1 MVDGQAELFL
11 SSTSRYPV
19 SHVGSK
25 DAENPS
31 SSTSEPLRM
40 ELPPSSSVSPPVSP
54 SVSPP
59 LSSSALP
66 KQVSVYFLAL
76 CRRFLNISTPF
87 ELGLGASVS
96 KEAMD
101 RHLVRASFTC
111 FSTTLSPRCNSAR
124 QEGERK
130 RDQNKCAERERK
142 QRREPAHRR
151 AVADLYGIIT
161 VRSSYEDYQ

>member
-1 MVDGQAELFL
+1 
-11 SSTSRYPV
+11 
-19 SHVGSK
+19 
-25 DAENPS
+25 
-31 SSTSEPLRM
+31 M

-59 LSSSALP
+59 LSPSALP

-96 KEAMD
+96 REAME

-111 FSTTLSPRCNSAR
+111 FSTRLSPRCSSVG
-124 QEGERK
+124 QGEGELNLVRK
-130 RDQNKCAERERK
+130 HDRGLEGYMPKMK
-142 QRREPAHRR
+142 VPS
-151 AVADLYGIIT
+151 L
-161 VRSSYEDYQ
+161 

>member
-1 MVDGQAELFL
+1 M
-11 SSTSRYPV
+11 
-19 SHVGSK
+19 SHVGSN
-25 DAENPS
+25 DSENPS
-31 SSTSEPLRM
+31 SSNSEPLRM

-59 LSSSALP
+59 LSPSALP

-96 KEAMD
+96 RDAIE

-111 FSTTLSPRCNSAR
+111 FSTKLSPRCNSAR
-124 QEGERK
+124 QEEYG
-130 RDQNKCAERERK
+130 NKSTERERK
-142 QRREPAHRR
+142 QRGE
-151 AVADLYGIIT
+151 AVMRFLTNTKKDTGDKYRKRNNVIA
-161 VRSSYEDYQ
+161 